1 MLPLL
6 FSLCICY
13 QDFEKN
19 IPDVVVD
26 VPVTVVFL
34 GNHKST
40 SKDMIS
46 TKLKEKWY
54 KDLTHTVEQEE
65 SNLTTQFATSETS
78 KSPPLKFKFSFQNFD
93 LPPETHEPF
102 EKALKLVSWKI
113 QENAEF
119 VHSSVVESLLQS
131 LVDFYKLPGIV
142 FFALNLEHGHKY
154 FCEGAQITK
163 DFVIPEERIE
173 FPEKLE
179 IDTSGQIPWSR
190 QIYDLIDATKG
201 RKMTYFSGWNTQSH
215 IYMRLNQSETLS
227 EELNPESFK
236 NFKCSNK
243 WFTKGRIMWANMRQ
257 NIDDAFKHVSS
268 VPSKENDDDK
278 LADLKKT
285 YEMYCRS
292 RRNRKQEYYC
302 RDLEAAIKEL
312 EEQPAERIKRDQNI
326 LAYMGSLSSIIIDG
340 LKEVVTPI
348 TPTYLTPFADQFNVA
363 VTIFNDSKNAFPKK
377 EFEKLLNS
385 YLLPKAKAEYKYD
398 EMDFFSWPAIGIP
411 INTKVGYCNT
421 EVVNSERS
429 SYYTCTNPSYFREDL
444 SGFEVTHALTSEK
457 NATVSTRDI
466 VANVI
471 VGDSKPILMS
481 KRSTSF
487 AFDWVTLGTFTTS
500 RSDIRPILR
509 SVLTHM
515 YGLSSSEKW
524 YSPTIM
530 SPFSTHTAFGQ
541 LSKDAAYRNGMRS
554 ILSKGRAKILKRLKE
569 VTKLIDLT
577 KEYNITNNL
586 SCDYLAKQ
594 VDIYSNSLSEV
605 LKYASKFEFETMK
618 ELLVSHRI
626 KQKEFSKHLKEIA
639 KDLND
644 QLCTVAPSIIV
655 QKGTK
660 PWDKVDSIAVMIL
673 PFWVGLLF
681 VSLLAAF
688 IAFSRKVKLA

>member
-6 FSLCICY
+6 FSLCVCY
-13 QDFEKN
+13 QDFDKS

-40 SKDMIS
+40 SIDAIS
-46 TKLKEKWY
+46 PKLKEKWF
-54 KDLTHTVEQEE
+54 KDLTHTVEQDE
-65 SNLTTQFATSETS
+65 SNLTTQFATAEAS
-78 KSPPLKFKFSFQNFD
+78 KSPPLKFKFSFKNFD
-93 LPPETHEPF
+93 LPREIHKPF
-102 EKALKLVSWKI
+102 ESALKLVSCKL
-113 QENAEF
+113 QENVEF
-119 VHSSVVESLLQS
+119 IHSSVVESLLES
-131 LVDFYKLPGIV
+131 IVDFYKIPGIV
-142 FFALNLEHGHKY
+142 FFALNLERGRKY
-154 FCEGAQITK
+154 FCEGAQLTK
-163 DFVIPEERIE
+163 EFVIPEENIE

-190 QIYDLIDATKG
+190 QVLDLIDATRNG
-201 RKMTYFSGWNTQSH
+201 KMTYFSGWDTQTH
-215 IYMRLNQSETLS
+215 LYMRLKNSATLS

-236 NFKCSNK
+236 YFKCSNK
-243 WFTKGRIMWANMRQ
+243 WFTKGRIMWTNMKQ
-257 NIDDAFKHVSS
+257 GIDDAFKHTSS
-268 VPSKENDDDK
+268 VVYNENEREK
-278 LADLKKT
+278 LNDLKGT
-285 YEMYCRS
+285 YEMYCKS
-292 RRNRKQEYYC
+292 RRDRKQEQYC

-312 EEQPAERIKRDQNI
+312 EEPAEKIRRDQNI
-326 LAYMGSLSSIIIDG
+326 LAYMGYLSSIIIDG
-340 LKEVVTPI
+340 LKEVVTPV
-348 TPTYLTPFADQFNVA
+348 TPTYLTPFADKFNVA
-363 VTIFNDSKNAFPKK
+363 VTVFNDSKNEFPKK
-377 EFEKLLNS
+377 QFEELLNS

-398 EMDFFSWPAIGIP
+398 GMDFFSWPAIGIP
-411 INTKVGYCNT
+411 INTRVGYCNS

-429 SYYTCTNPSYFREDL
+429 SYYTCTNPMYFREDL
-444 SGFEVTHALTSEK
+444 SSFEVTHALTSEK

-471 VGDSKPILMS
+471 VGDSKPILIS

-509 SVLTHM
+509 SILTHM

-569 VTKLIDLT
+569 VSKLIELT

-586 SCDYLAKQ
+586 SEDYLSKQ
-594 VDIYSNSLSEV
+594 VDIYSNSLSDV
-605 LKYASKFEFETMK
+605 LKYADKFEFETMK
-618 ELLVSHRI
+618 DVLVSHKM
-626 KQKEFSKHLKEIA
+626 KQKEFSKQLKEIA

-660 PWDKVDSIAVMIL
+660 PWDRIDSIAVMIL
-673 PFWVGLLF
+673 PFWIGLLF
-681 VSLLAAF
+681 VSLLSAF
-688 IAFSRKVKLA
+688 IAFSRKIKLA